1 MKRPSPDPTRQGF
14 LFDGWFIGEIAYDFS
29 KPVTQNL
36 TLTAKWTPK
45 SRNNT
50 WSISPSQ
57 GSQLG
62 GNSTTITP
70 PNTSRGI
77 RFSQVSGSKNDDFS
91 PGFSLAVGSDG
102 NAYAWGDNKYG
113 ELGDGKPDN
122 GMTNWRTT
130 PVMVEKPSD
139 APADFTYVQVSA
151 GSRHS
156 LALSSDGNA
165 YAWGWNPYGQLGD
178 GTTTPRITPGRVSKP
193 ANTPPDFTYVQ
204 VSTGQYHSLA
214 LGSDGN
220 AYAWGSNYYG
230 QLGDGTTTK
239 QNTPVRVRIPVGAPT
254 DFAYVQVSA
263 GGNHSLAVGSD
274 GYAYAWGWNGN
285 DGQLGNNTSDN
296 NVNPVPVRVRDP
308 NSPTDEN
315 KGLKAVQVSSG
326 RYHSLALGSDGNAY
340 AWGWNPYGQLGN
352 NTSDTSETKVN
363 PVPVRVRDPNS
374 PTDENK
380 SLKAVQVSAGWEHSL
395 ALGSDGNAYA
405 WGWNSGRQL
414 GSGTATSSKVPLP
427 VMFPLPL
434 VITGVKFDRTLV
446 SGLKPGDGSSVT
458 MITPAHLPGTVT
470 VKVTYKLGVVSH
482 DTQLRYKY
490 TLVEVLPRAGGEGIL
505 LILATSMTGMGGVLA
520 SRRHRRETYQLLQA
534 SHE

>member
-45 SRNNT
+45 NRNNT

-139 APADFTYVQVSA
+139 APADFTYVQVSS
-151 GSRHS
+151 GRLYS
-156 LALSSDGNA
+156 LALGSDGNA

-230 QLGDGTTTK
+230 QLGDGTTIK

-285 DGQLGNNTSDN
+285 D
-296 NVNPVPVRVRDP
+296 
-308 NSPTDEN
+308 
-315 KGLKAVQVSSG
+315 
-326 RYHSLALGSDGNAY
+326 
-340 AWGWNPYGQLGN
+340 GQLGN